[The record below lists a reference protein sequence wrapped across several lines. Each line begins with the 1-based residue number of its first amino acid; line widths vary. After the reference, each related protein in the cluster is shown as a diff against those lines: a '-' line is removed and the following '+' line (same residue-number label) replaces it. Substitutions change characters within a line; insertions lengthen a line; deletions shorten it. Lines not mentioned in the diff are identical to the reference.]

1 MNGLLLKS
9 KITSEGMSIKDVI
22 YKLKMQRIHIS
33 RTAFYRKMYGDSEF
47 DRKEIMAIVNVLD
60 LQDSDIMNIFF
71 AEKVS

>member
-22 YKLKMQRIHIS
+22 YKLKMQGIHIS

-47 DRKEIMAIVNVLD
+47 DRKEIMAIVLD

>member
-22 YKLKMQRIHIS
+22 YKLKMQGTDIS
-33 RTAFYRKMYGDSEF
+33 RAAFYRKMYGDSEF